1 MHESRLTPLSCT
13 PSSRPIAAC
22 RFNRPAIFLY
32 AILLA
37 GIFLPG
43 GLTPLGNAMA
53 QSNDIWLLVDTRTLT
68 LSVMEGESILQSYE
82 NIAIGSNG
90 STREKRVLDE
100 KTPLGEF
107 SIDAIRTSNHFH
119 LFLSIDYPNM
129 EIARRA
135 LKNGHISPQEYKA
148 VREAWRN
155 GDTPPQDTSLGGFLG
170 IHGIGAGSVEIHNNV
185 NWTDGCIAVTNEQ
198 VDELAEWV
206 RVGTR
211 VSVR

>member
-1 MHESRLTPLSCT
+1 MREVKLTSVSCT
-13 PSSRPIAAC
+13 SFSRPAAFS

-37 GIFLPG
+37 GIFAVASFAPAG
-43 GLTPLGNAMA
+43 TAMA
-53 QSNDIWLLVDTRTLT
+53 QSNAVWLLVDTRTLT
-68 LSVMEGESILQSYE
+68 LSVMDGENTLHTYE

-90 STREKRVLDE
+90 ATREKRVTDE

-107 SIDAIRTSNHFH
+107 SINAIRTSNHFH
-119 LFLSIDYPNM
+119 MFLSIDYPNM
-129 EIARRA
+129 ETARRA
-135 LKNGHISPQEYKA
+135 LKNGSISPGEYRA
-148 VREAWRN
+148 VSEAWRN
-155 GDTPPQDTSLGGFLG
+155 GDTPPQDTSLGGHLG
-170 IHGIGAGSVEIHNNV
+170 IHGIGAGSLEIHNNV

-198 VDELAEWV
+198 VEELAGWV